1 MRVLVTGANGYLGQG
16 VVKQL
21 LDDGVEVV
29 ATDFK
34 ADYIDER
41 ADIRCANLFEIDEPY
56 EYFGKPDIVLHMAW
70 RDGFVHNS
78 MNHINDLPK
87 HVDFINKISKSGIQ
101 RIVVMGSMHEV
112 GFHEGSVNEET
123 VCRPLSYYG
132 ISKDALRNIVKLIA
146 KENHINYQWL
156 RGFYIVE
163 IQNVEVLFFLKLHRR
178 RMRVKRNFLLHWG
191 RINLILLI
199 MMISVFRLQQQW
211 NRKKYAELLI
221 SVKAGLKNWQTG
233 LNDIFRRMD
242 TIFI

>member
-78 MNHINDLPK
+78 MNYQNML
-87 HVDFINKISKSGIQ
+87 
-101 RIVVMGSMHEV
+101 
-112 GFHEGSVNEET
+112 T
-123 VCRPLSYYG
+123 L
-132 ISKDALRNIVKLIA
+132 LI
-146 KENHINYQWL
+146 K
-156 RGFYIVE
+156 
-163 IQNVEVLFFLKLHRR
+163 FLK
-178 RMRVKRNFLLHWG
+178 VVFNGLL
-191 RINLILLI
+191 
-199 MMISVFRLQQQW
+199 
-211 NRKKYAELLI
+211 
-221 SVKAGLKNWQTG
+221 
-233 LNDIFRRMD
+233 
-242 TIFI
+242 

>member
-156 RGFYIVE
+156 RGFYIVGNSE
-163 IQNVEVLFFLKLHRR
+163 CGSSIFSKITQAAHAGKKEFP
-178 RMRVKRNFLLHWG
+178 LHWG
-191 RINLILLI
+191 RTNLILLI